1 MLKKLLGK
9 LAFPSITDA
18 AGQAYKRGDAVFS
31 YRFHPSPSPRN
42 QDGDVARAIA
52 DVEAIGWTLL
62 SQQAEG
68 EGVQRFVSLTFRRK
82 EMDYFARPAS

>member
-1 MLKKLLGK
+1 MLKKLLK
-9 LAFPSITDA
+9 RLALPSIDEA
-18 AGQAYKRGDAVFS
+18 ARQAYKRGDAIFA
-31 YRFHPSPSPRN
+31 YKFHPSPSPRN

-68 EGVQRFVSLTFRRK
+68 EGLGRFVSLTFRRRQA
-82 EMDYFARPAS
+82 DYFA